1 MGFFKQ
7 AWIGAFAAGAF
18 MLTVGEGAAYGKG
31 SLDSTYSYKQTF
43 GSALRL
49 LKVELG
55 YQVTEVSAEWG
66 YLLFEFTS
74 PDSGK
79 RKNKGSVELIEG
91 DGIVS
96 LTIAT
101 PELPS
106 YHEDMLVERLKRKLS
121 DEHGTAPSRAK
132 AKKAEDKSDAKD
144 KKKSDADKQKG
155 KSDGDSIKNPDTVE
169 ILEPERDTLKKKKS
183 AD

>member
-1 MGFFKQ
+1 
-7 AWIGAFAAGAF
+7 
-18 MLTVGEGAAYGKG
+18 MLAVSPGSAHAKG
-31 SLDSTYSYKQTF
+31 QHVSTYSYKQTF

-79 RKNKGSVELIEG
+79 RKNKGSIELVEG
-91 DGIVS
+91 DGSVA

-132 AKKAEDKSDAKD
+132 PRKAEDKSDAKD
-144 KKKSDADKQKG
+144 KKKSDADNAKKG
-155 KSDGDSIKNPDTVE
+155 KSDGDNVKNPDTIE
-169 ILEPERDTLKKKKS
+169 ILEPERDTLKKKKP